1 MKSYLNLWKPFI
13 ALLAIFTAMAACTG
27 SNSAI
32 PSPAPNAVAT
42 VVAATMEAIQAQ
54 ATLTA
59 IPPTASPTTPAA
71 SPTAPLL
78 PPTPVL
84 PAATRINFLADATT
98 GVVTGTIQPGQSSYY
113 VLNAMQG
120 QPMRADI
127 VSKNNDIT
135 MTIKTAGGTSLLNA
149 GQNLSA
155 LLPVSEDYYI
165 TVMGGT
171 SSENFTLTVEIPARI
186 SFAFGKY
193 STYLIGRTVGGHV
206 VSYVIFAQQ
215 GQSMGVDLNGVGKE
229 AALTVYGLSDGQP
242 YIRSITGAT
251 TFSLKLPVSQDY
263 IIDVVPNAG
272 QEIGFTLVVTV
283 SNTSTND

>member
-1 MKSYLNLWKPFI
+1 MKSSINLWKPFI
-13 ALLAIFTAMAACTG
+13 ALLAIFVAMVACTG

-42 VVAATMEAIQAQ
+42 VVASTLEAIQAQ
-54 ATLTA
+54 AT
-59 IPPTASPTTPAA
+59 PTATSPTAAPTPPAA

-84 PAATRINFLADATT
+84 PAATRINFLTYATA
-98 GVVTGTIQPGQSSYY
+98 GVVTGTIQPGQSLYY
-113 VLNAMQG
+113 VLNAAQG
-120 QPMRADI
+120 QPMIAMIDSLNQD
-127 VSKNNDIT
+127 VT

-165 TVMGGT
+165 TVMGGA
-171 SSENFTLTVEIPARI
+171 SSENFTLTVEIPFRI
-186 SFAFGKY
+186 SFPFSKNN
-193 STYLIGRTVGGHV
+193 TILEGRTAGGYV

-215 GQSMGVDLNGVGKE
+215 GQSMEVDLNGVGKD
-229 AALTVYGLSDGQP
+229 AALTIYGLSDGQP
-242 YIRSITGAT
+242 YIRSVTGAT
-251 TFSLKLPVSQDY
+251 TFSLKLPISQDY

-283 SNTSTND
+283 NNTSTNN

>member
-1 MKSYLNLWKPFI
+1 VKSYINLWKPFM
-13 ALLAIFTAMAACTG
+13 ALLTIFIAIAACTG

-32 PSPAPNAVAT
+32 PTTSPNDVAT
-42 VVAATMEAIQAQ
+42 VVAATMQAIQAQ
-54 ATLTA
+54 AT
-59 IPPTASPTTPAA
+59 PTALTPTTLPTIIT

-98 GVVTGTIQPGQSSYY
+98 GVVTGTIQPGQSLYY

-127 VSKNNDIT
+127 VSKNNDVT

-165 TVMGGT
+165 TVMGGA
-171 SSENFTLTVEIPARI
+171 SSENFTLTMEIPARI

-215 GQSMGVDLNGVGKE
+215 GQSMEVDLNGVGKD

-242 YIRSITGAT
+242 YIRSVVGAT
-251 TFSLKLPVSQDY
+251 TFSLKLPISQDY

-283 SNTSTND
+283 SNTSTNN